1 MDRFPYPEKPII
13 FLVLSYFIVSII
25 FLVGFGSDGD
35 DIACNQP
42 FTSETVNLASE
53 RVLKQ
58 GSRDWKCSVIGMI
71 FYFFL
76 MSGSLWWCMLAITW
90 FLSAGLQWGQE
101 AIDGKATYLHS
112 FVWGLASV
120 QTAVVLTLRKVEG
133 TSLRTLLTVIVSFI
147 A

>member
-1 MDRFPYPEKPII
+1 M
-13 FLVLSYFIVSII
+13 L
-25 FLVGFGSDGD
+25 
-35 DIACNQP
+35 
-42 FTSETVNLASE
+42 
-53 RVLKQ
+53 
-58 GSRDWKCSVIGMI
+58 

-76 MSGSLWWCMLAITW
+76 MAGSLWWCMLAITW

-133 TSLRTLLTVIVSFI
+133 QYKNF
-147 A
+147 